1 MLTAQSGDK
10 LGHNRYVQSTYLY
23 VSYVCA
29 LVAASKYSYA
39 MWSSWII
46 EAQYTGKRVVG
57 WARRQT
63 RQLGLYGLQR
73 RRYNK
78 ADDYNDTNHLYF
90 RFTNIKFADF
100 M

>member
-39 MWSSWII
+39 M
-46 EAQYTGKRVVG
+46 
-57 WARRQT
+57 
-63 RQLGLYGLQR
+63 
-73 RRYNK
+73 
-78 ADDYNDTNHLYF
+78 
-90 RFTNIKFADF
+90 
-100 M
+100 